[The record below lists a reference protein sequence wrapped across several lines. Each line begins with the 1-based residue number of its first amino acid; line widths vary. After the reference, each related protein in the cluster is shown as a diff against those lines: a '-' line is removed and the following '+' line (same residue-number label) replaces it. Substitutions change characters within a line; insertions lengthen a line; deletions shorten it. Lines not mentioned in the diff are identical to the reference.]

1 MQQNIVSG
9 GRIVVVASGAAHVGS
24 RDVAYSSSKAGVIGL
39 TRNLGKTLASKG
51 ILVNA
56 VCPGVIRTQMS
67 ARMSP
72 KDIEEYIDKIPLN
85 RLGAPQEVSICIAFL
100 LDEENSYINTFAKKI

>member
-1 MQQNIVSG
+1 
-9 GRIVVVASGAAHVGS
+9 
-24 RDVAYSSSKAGVIGL
+24 
-39 TRNLGKTLASKG
+39 
-51 ILVNA
+51 
-56 VCPGVIRTQMS
+56 MS